1 MIDEIIEHIRQP
13 TIFVTCHFQVVVSWF
28 GKHSQDLVDRL
39 LRIWT
44 AALIEVVVTE
54 TRID

>member
-13 TIFVTCHFQVVVSWF
+13 TIFVTCHFQDVVSWF

-44 AALIEVVVTE
+44 AALIEVVTE